1 MNKKENV
8 KKNII
13 DFSKI
18 VIFLS
23 ICGVLLWCITPIFVP
38 KNNTKKS
45 GIKYENAR
53 GFYGERHN
61 SIDIFAL
68 GNSDLYS
75 AMNPLELWNSHGY
88 TSYVCAEPSQNI
100 FSAYYLL
107 KDIFTC
113 QKPKLVILEV
123 DQLLL
128 AMKQM
133 ILMMHLI
140 IFLRI
145 SFHYLSIIV
154 AGKI

>member
-75 AMNPLELWNSHGY
+75 AMNPLNYGIVMVTRLTFVLNLHKIY
-88 TSYVCAEPSQNI
+88 
-100 FSAYYLL
+100 FL
-107 KDIFTC
+107 
-113 QKPKLVILEV
+113 
-123 DQLLL
+123 
-128 AMKQM
+128 
-133 ILMMHLI
+133 HI
-140 IFLRI
+140 I
-145 SFHYLSIIV
+145 Y
-154 AGKI
+154 